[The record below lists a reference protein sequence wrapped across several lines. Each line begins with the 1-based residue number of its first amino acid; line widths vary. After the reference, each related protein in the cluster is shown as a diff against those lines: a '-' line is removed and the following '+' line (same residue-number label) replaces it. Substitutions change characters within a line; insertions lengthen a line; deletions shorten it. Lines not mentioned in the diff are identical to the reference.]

1 MNDTLL
7 GVLVGGLIGWITPL
21 LTLRYSE
28 RRWQFEAKLNHLK
41 SERDKF
47 ESLYERA
54 VAALEERDDE
64 KLLSIKL
71 LADITVLMPEEVR
84 TAFDLYIES
93 SVDDNPEAKVKYLE
107 FIVAMKNDLKQRDSA
122 IDALFQK

>member
-41 SERDKF
+41 SERDKS
-47 ESLYERA
+47 ESLYERT
-54 VAALEERDDE
+54 VVALEERNDD
-64 KLLSIKL
+64 KLLSIKM

-93 SVDDNPEAKVKYLE
+93 SVEDISESRVKYLE
-107 FIVAMKNDLKQRDSA
+107 FIAAMKRDLKQRDSA
-122 IDALFQK
+122 INALFPK